1 MKKIRDERLILRNLK
16 NIRIV
21 FVIQTLGIVG
31 ILGYDLVT
39 KGMDAMTSN
48 PLWPLLMISMV
59 IYAYLSMS
67 ISVEHE
73 KLTEKRAVDFYLYP
87 NCDFF
92 SSSNPCHIVG
102 RLRCI
107 RWRFNWWNY
116 FCLWYYSDYLRL
128 SFKRK
133 TK

>member
-48 PLWPLLMISMV
+48 PLWPLLMISM
-59 IYAYLSMS
+59 
-67 ISVEHE
+67 
-73 KLTEKRAVDFYLYP
+73 KRAKAHRKKGCGFLP
-87 NCDFF
+87 
-92 SSSNPCHIVG
+92 
-102 RLRCI
+102 
-107 RWRFNWWNY
+107 
-116 FCLWYYSDYLRL
+116 L
-128 SFKRK
+128 S
-133 TK
+133 